1 MPWFLVTVDSERL
14 MIESVF
20 SVHVFVCAHA
30 GFALIPLRIR
40 MAAPL
45 RADQDQDLAGVLKWH
60 FRPGPTHEIQTEHS
74 PSTQDGGKQGR
85 FFAELLSA
93 PLCLRVP
100 GTADAVRGPPV
111 GTVLP
116 SVKARNMLL
125 HLPLATHRP
134 AYHWSRRSP
143 QPQAA
148 TLPLPRRHS
157 VTFASLSA
165 ENALF
170 YGNAR
175 LFGDCRPFV
184 DFR

>member
-1 MPWFLVTVDSERL
+1 LKACFPYTYSFVLTLDSRSYL
-14 MIESVF
+14 CAYAWRPR
-20 SVHVFVCAHA
+20 FVPIN
-30 GFALIPLRIR
+30 GQGSRSSR
-40 MAAPL
+40 GVEMA
-45 RADQDQDLAGVLKWH
+45 

-100 GTADAVRGPPV
+100 GTAHAVRGPPV
-111 GTVLP
+111 CTVLP

-125 HLPLATHRP
+125 HLPVATHRP